1 MPREKSVGVVV
12 VHLMEKDVFYLLL
25 HYPATA
31 RARHSYWDL
40 PKGHV
45 EEREKELDTAKREVR
60 EETGL
65 RDLRFV
71 RGFRET
77 IRYFFRAEG
86 KTVSKMVA
94 FYLAETQQE
103 KIQVSHEHTGYVW
116 LPYREAIKQV
126 KFQNA
131 KDVITKAHNLL
142 SKKGVRGSAKDS
154 KRRGKNV

>member
-1 MPREKSVGVVV
+1 MPQEKSVGVVV
-12 VHLMEKDVFYLLL
+12 IHRTGKNIFYLLL

-31 RARHSYWDL
+31 RAKHSYWDL

-45 EEREKELDTAKREVR
+45 EEGENELDTAKREVR
-60 EETGL
+60 EETGVQ
-65 RDLRFV
+65 DLRFV

-77 IRYFFRAEG
+77 IRYFFRVEG
-86 KTVSKMVA
+86 KTVFKMVA
-94 FYLAETQQE
+94 FYLAETRKE

-116 LPYREAIKQV
+116 LSYREATKQV

-142 SKKGVRGSAKDS
+142 SKKSSSGRKKDS
-154 KRRGKNV
+154 KRKGKNV

>member
-12 VHLMEKDVFYLLL
+12 IHRMGNDVFYLLL

-31 RARHSYWDL
+31 RAKHSYWDL

-45 EEREKELDTAKREVR
+45 EEGEKELETAKREVK
-60 EETGL
+60 EETGV

-94 FYLAETQQE
+94 FYLAETQKE
-103 KIQVSHEHTGYVW
+103 KIQISHEHTGYVW
-116 LPYREAIKQV
+116 LSYKEAIKQV

-142 SKKGVRGSAKDS
+142 SSRSRTSRKLLAKA
-154 KRRGKNV
+154 KR